1 VLRALAF
8 PVAVFPF
15 SNAPDLHP
23 AGAGSWTLGMM
34 DLDLDAELD
43 RPSNPLDL
51 IERLAALN
59 NWTFDRD
66 SDDELSVA
74 VSGGWAEYHVAI
86 TWLSEVE
93 AIHIACAFDLK
104 VPDRRRSEVLQLVS
118 LVNEQLWLGH
128 FDLWSTEN
136 VVMYRH
142 ALLLSGGAEPTE
154 EQAAGLIKA
163 AIDACERY
171 FQAFQFVVWAGKSAR
186 EGLEGALLETV
197 GEA

>member
-1 VLRALAF
+1 
-8 PVAVFPF
+8 
-15 SNAPDLHP
+15 
-23 AGAGSWTLGMM
+23 MM
-34 DLDLDAELD
+34 DLELDGELD

-59 NWTFDRD
+59 NWSFDRD

-74 VSGGWAEYHVAI
+74 VTGGWSDYHVAI
-86 TWLSEVE
+86 TWLEEVE
-93 AIHIACAFDLK
+93 AIHVACAFDLK
-104 VPDRRRSEVLQLVS
+104 VPERRRGEVLQLVS

-128 FDLWSTEN
+128 FDLWSSEN

-142 ALLLSGGAEPTE
+142 ALLLSGGDDPTD
-154 EQAAGLIKA
+154 EQAAALIKA

-171 FQAFQFVVWAGKSAR
+171 FQAFQFVVWAGKTAR
-186 EGLEGALLETV
+186 EGLEGSMLETV